1 MESFF
6 HRRFNATFYNLIH
19 VFIFQEVVL
28 NILRQ
33 DFLNELRDIMAV
45 NSMAVANSEQKSTIL
60 HKILQRDEGVLVCF
74 VLFLRAEPA
83 AVAVGILIYTIFFLF
98 ILSVLG

>member
-1 MESFF
+1 
-6 HRRFNATFYNLIH
+6 
-19 VFIFQEVVL
+19 
-28 NILRQ
+28 
-33 DFLNELRDIMAV
+33 MAI
-45 NSMAVANSEQKSTIL
+45 ANSEQKSTIL
-60 HKILQRDEGVLVCF
+60 HKILQRDEGVLICF